1 MSKFK
6 KTSKV
11 HFRNILPTTFENKA
25 LGYHKFGWNDNLPL
39 EIIDIINNSGTAKK
53 AAKKYAEYIESDGF
67 VSEQA
72 SFFKVNEKETAD
84 KLLSKAALSFA
95 YMDCAVFHISR
106 LGNGRVGKAT
116 LMPFQKIRK
125 SLDGNW
131 MYNPTIG
138 LEKLDKNAWIKL
150 QDFQGEVASFEAM
163 TKNIT
168 DFNSNGEI
176 YYVFDGNPF
185 DSDVYAIP
193 DFLASVED
201 VKTSSELSKMDY
213 EAVLNG
219 FNLGGVMTFFGVDD
233 NEKGEDGLTDR
244 QRIEGEM
251 VQFTGM
257 KKNKDGLTSRF
268 AVLVNFAEMAE
279 QAPIFSGNDPKP
291 ILEASNSKRDIIE
304 RAVCRLW
311 GVHPVLLGYAE
322 AAVLGNDNAIKQA
335 MAMLRQTVNPVQRLI
350 TQAFRN
356 MFGAQIDWTISEF
369 GVEIN
374 IPREGDKIL
383 GTLNALSP
391 LLATKVI
398 DLIPKQTLLDAL
410 GIETDSTT
418 IEQAPQ

>member
-84 KLLSKAALSFA
+84 KLLSKSALSFA

-106 LGNGRVGKAT
+106 LGNGRVGKVT

-356 MFGAQIDWTISEF
+356 MFGGQIDWTISEF
-369 GVEIN
+369 GVEVN
-374 IPREGDKIL
+374 IPNEGDKIL
-383 GTLNALSP
+383 GTLNTLSP

>member
-106 LGNGRVGKAT
+106 LGNGRVGKVT

-193 DFLASVED
+193 DFLASIED

-350 TQAFRN
+350 TQAFKN
-356 MFGAQIDWTISEF
+356 MFGGQIDWTVSEF
-369 GVEIN
+369 GITKEIV
-374 IPREGDKIL
+374 K
-383 GTLNALSP
+383 
-391 LLATKVI
+391 
-398 DLIPKQTLLDAL
+398 
-410 GIETDSTT
+410 
-418 IEQAPQ
+418 

>member
-356 MFGAQIDWTISEF
+356 MFGGQIDWTISEF
-369 GVEIN
+369 GI
-374 IPREGDKIL
+374 
-383 GTLNALSP
+383 
-391 LLATKVI
+391 TKDIV
-398 DLIPKQTLLDAL
+398 K
-410 GIETDSTT
+410 
-418 IEQAPQ
+418 

>member
-1 MSKFK
+1 
-6 KTSKV
+6 
-11 HFRNILPTTFENKA
+11 
-25 LGYHKFGWNDNLPL
+25 
-39 EIIDIINNSGTAKK
+39 
-53 AAKKYAEYIESDGF
+53 
-67 VSEQA
+67 
-72 SFFKVNEKETAD
+72 
-84 KLLSKAALSFA
+84 
-95 YMDCAVFHISR
+95 
-106 LGNGRVGKAT
+106 
-116 LMPFQKIRK
+116 
-125 SLDGNW
+125 
-131 MYNPTIG
+131 
-138 LEKLDKNAWIKL
+138 L

-369 GVEIN
+369 GVEVN
-374 IPREGDKIL
+374 IPNEGDKIL
-383 GTLNALSP
+383 GTLNTLSP

>member
-53 AAKKYAEYIESDGF
+53 AAKKYAEYIEADGF

-193 DFLASVED
+193 DFLASIED

-356 MFGAQIDWTISEF
+356 MFGGQIDWTISEF
-369 GVEIN
+369 GI
-374 IPREGDKIL
+374 
-383 GTLNALSP
+383 
-391 LLATKVI
+391 TKDIV
-398 DLIPKQTLLDAL
+398 K
-410 GIETDSTT
+410 
-418 IEQAPQ
+418 

>member
-193 DFLASVED
+193 DFLASIED

-356 MFGAQIDWTISEF
+356 MFGGQIDWTVSEF
-369 GVEIN
+369 GITKEIV
-374 IPREGDKIL
+374 K
-383 GTLNALSP
+383 
-391 LLATKVI
+391 
-398 DLIPKQTLLDAL
+398 
-410 GIETDSTT
+410 
-418 IEQAPQ
+418 